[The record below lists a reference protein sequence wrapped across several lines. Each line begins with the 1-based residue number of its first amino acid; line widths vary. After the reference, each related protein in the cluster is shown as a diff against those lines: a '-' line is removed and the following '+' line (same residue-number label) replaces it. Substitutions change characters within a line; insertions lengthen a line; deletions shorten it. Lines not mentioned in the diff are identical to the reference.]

1 MVSFHYFIT
10 LLGACHIFTCSILFL
25 FQIDWMK
32 FSPPHRG
39 NMSTHTE
46 YFQDTHKYR
55 RHIIMDSGNPITIT
69 EVLTLFPRYQ
79 DIPQLVSY
87 LCYEIIMSVLPHH

>member
-1 MVSFHYFIT
+1 M
-10 LLGACHIFTCSILFL
+10 
-25 FQIDWMK
+25 
-32 FSPPHRG
+32 
-39 NMSTHTE
+39 HTK
-46 YFQDTHKYR
+46 YFQDTHKYM

-87 LCYEIIMSVLPHH
+87 LCYEELSWCQYSHIIDTLEFLLFSRGGQERNLGLIKLQI